1 MDSLRRYEV
10 MYILKPDIDEE
21 VYAQEIS
28 KFEQLVTEDGGT
40 VEDIEEWG
48 KRTLA
53 YEIKHYDQ
61 GYYVLMNFT
70 YDPRK
75 IDALDERFKMDS
87 AVLRHQ
93 IIRVDEDEG

>member
-1 MDSLRRYEV
+1 MDSLRKYEV

-21 VYAQEIS
+21 VYAQKVS
-28 KFEQLVTEDGGT
+28 KFEGLVTEDGGT
-40 VEDIEEWG
+40 VEDLEEWG

-61 GYYVLMNFT
+61 GYYVLMSFT

-75 IDALDERFKMDS
+75 INALDEQFKMDS

-93 IIRVDEDEG
+93 IVRVDEDEE